1 MVMGLDMNQLIVIN
15 TYPKTVE
22 RNISLVPAEI
32 DSISILSPFSL
43 FLIQDISDYANQN
56 EPNDLTIRIEIP
68 KYTTP
73 GTYFSKIIFSKRE
86 PEYKNI
92 TFTVQVQEY
101 NSSCNCTQN
110 VSKTLT
116 EEVKVFDNKIEI
128 TKIKINVKALVNINI
143 TTPEN
148 LSFTTGERGIIYL
161 SVRNEGNVIM
171 NLSLSTQT
179 PSFQIPEKWEQIL
192 LLPGFEYEVPI
203 IYTIAENESF
213 GEKIGKVKVG
223 DKNVEI
229 KYKVVDKH
237 PPEVTINT
245 TKAMYKEKFEVCYNI
260 YDESGITEAIISFQ
274 GNKKELSR
282 DKGCIEFKIDKY
294 EEYSTLQIVVKDKAG
309 NEKVINK
316 DIKIEKIK
324 GLQYNK
330 EIYAYRTKVG
340 KEAKVKLFR
349 TPMKVKVKVKLTD
362 FDFGKNNLTDLRVK
376 IRTDKGTESF
386 KFDKEKEFDVDSE
399 MFLLLYSEKEG
410 KYKGRIELTFPEWI
424 DISSPLSIGINGEFG
439 DYSVQGNYSGEIW
452 NRTFECFS
460 EDTGYYESSKLR
472 CCIEYP
478 IDTDISDINIPIT
491 KREELALKESCN
503 SKLEVKDKVIEDLG
517 WWRIGLIFVC
527 FVLFMVII
535 YLKYIKGEFA
545 IAW

>member
-1 MVMGLDMNQLIVIN
+1 MGLDMNQLIVIN
-15 TYPKTVE
+15 TYPETVE
-22 RNISLVPAEI
+22 RNITLIPAEI

-56 EPNDLTIRIEIP
+56 EPNNLTIKIEIP

-73 GTYFSKIIFSKRE
+73 GTYFSKIIFSKKE

-92 TFTVQVQEY
+92 TFTVQEY

-110 VSKTLT
+110 VSKTK
-116 EEVKVFDNKIEI
+116 EVEISSNKIEI
-128 TKIKINVKALVNINI
+128 ARIKINVKSLFNINI

-148 LSFTTGERGIIYL
+148 LSFTTGERGVIYL
-161 SVRNEGNVIM
+161 SVRNEGNMIM
-171 NLSLSTQT
+171 NLSLSTLNT
-179 PSFQIPEKWEQIL
+179 SFQIPKKWKDIF

-203 IYTIAENESF
+203 SYSIAENESF
-213 GEKIGKVKVG
+213 GEKIGKVKIG
-223 DKNVEI
+223 DRDVEI
-229 KYKVVDKH
+229 KYVVVDKR

-245 TKAMYKEKFEVCYNI
+245 TKAGYKESFEVCYNI
-260 YDESGITEAIISFQ
+260 YDESGIADAIISFQ

-282 DKGCIEFKIDKY
+282 DKGCIDFAVDKY
-294 EEYSTLQIVVKDKAG
+294 EEYSNLQVVVKDKAG

-316 DIKIEKIK
+316 DVKIEKIK
-324 GLQYNK
+324 GLQYDK
-330 EIYAYRTKVG
+330 KVYAYQTKVG

-362 FDFGKNNLTDLRVK
+362 FDFGKNNLTDLKVK
-376 IRTDKGTESF
+376 IKTDKGTESF
-386 KFDKEKEFDVDSE
+386 GFNEEKEFEVDSE
-399 MFLLLYSEKEG
+399 MSLLLYSEREG
-410 KYKGRIELTFPEWI
+410 EYKGKVELIFPEWI
-424 DISSPLSIGINGEFG
+424 DVPSPLSIDINGKFG

-460 EDTGYYESSKLR
+460 DDTGHYESSKLR

-478 IDTDISDINIPIT
+478 IDTHITDINIPIT

-517 WWRIGLIFVC
+517 WWRIGLLFVC